1 MTETNNNIINKTIDN
16 LFDNNLK
23 TNKIVESNSDNI
35 SNINK
40 NNLKVDK
47 ERLNLLVNNRNVNN
61 LNNKSN
67 NYLDLH
73 ENYDSISFKDNELK
87 KTELFKNFK
96 KEKFLEKYLDN
107 YVNENLKSEE
117 TSDLGIKNYDEN
129 DMELYMMNVDEY
141 DYIKSFIYKGKYI
154 SIKNKNNIKE
164 SKCGRIIVDSYYR
177 FLDNKNRIDI
187 EINEFL
193 RNVDFDDYR
202 TIKYNKTEYGF
213 VLLNLQEQYKF
224 EILERY
230 KYFGTILI
238 CKNDKEMFRIPL
250 YLDNNLDFCI
260 LTYRKIVK
268 NYFSF
273 INISKLLAFI
283 DINTTNNSVRL
294 TCIERFNVFSYKIL
308 QKGLIQYFDYDSYN
322 NEDFLDNLYTLEEDS
337 Y

>member
-1 MTETNNNIINKTIDN
+1 MSTSENHNIINRTIDN
-16 LFDNNLK
+16 FFDENIKVSNIKNKKGVQNANNL
-23 TNKIVESNSDNI
+23 NI
-35 SNINK
+35 
-40 NNLKVDK
+40 DK
-47 ERLNLLVNNRNVNN
+47 EKLNILVNNRNIQN

-73 ENYDSISFKDNELK
+73 NNFNTITFKQDEIK
-87 KTELFKNFK
+87 KSNLYKNFK

-107 YVNENLKSEE
+107 YVSENLKDET
-117 TSDLGIKNYDEN
+117 TSDLCVKSYDKTNN
-129 DMELYMMNVDEY
+129 DLYISNSNEY
-141 DYIKSFIYKGKYI
+141 KYLKDFIFNGKYI
-154 SIKNKNNIKE
+154 SEKNKKKIKE
-164 SKCGRIIVDSYYR
+164 SKCGRIITDSYYR
-177 FLDNKNRIDI
+177 YLDNKNRIDI

-193 RNVDFDDYR
+193 KKVDFDEYQ
-202 TIKYNKTEYGF
+202 TIEHNNVEYGII
-213 VLLNLQEQYKF
+213 LLNLQKQYKF

-238 CKNDKEMFRIPL
+238 CKNNKEMVRIPI

-273 INISKLLAFI
+273 INISKLLSFI
-283 DINTTNNSVRL
+283 DINTVSKLIRL
-294 TCIERFNVFSYKIL
+294 TCIERFDIFSYKIL
-308 QKGLIQYFDYDSYN
+308 QRGLIQYFDYESYN